1 MPPVHVEDERLDW
14 HDHPGVIW
22 AAGMAAL
29 ALVGLLVYVVIR
41 VSGGS
46 SLLPGD
52 APPAT
57 SYATTSSST
66 GSSTTTSYTVPSVQT
81 SEDTGAPVT
90 GPPPEAS
97 TEDPSGPTE
106 TTTSTTIYNPYSS
119 TTPTNAGHI

>member
-1 MPPVHVEDERLDW
+1 MPPVNDEDGRLDW

-22 AAGMAAL
+22 AAGVAAL

-97 TEDPSGPTE
+97 TETAPTE

>member
-1 MPPVHVEDERLDW
+1 MKDEDGRLDW

-22 AAGMAAL
+22 AAGLAAL
-29 ALVGLLVYVVIR
+29 ALVGLLVYAVIR

-52 APPAT
+52 APTAT

-66 GSSTTTSYTVPSVQT
+66 GNSTTTSYAVPSVQT

-97 TEDPSGPTE
+97 TEDRSGPTE

>member
-1 MPPVHVEDERLDW
+1 MPPVNDEDGRLDW

-22 AAGMAAL
+22 AAGVAAL
-29 ALVGLLVYVVIR
+29 ALVGLLVYAVIR

-52 APPAT
+52 APPAP
-57 SYATTSSST
+57 SYATTSSTST
-66 GSSTTTSYTVPSVQT
+66 GTSTT
-81 SEDTGAPVT
+81 EDQ
-90 GPPPEAS
+90 
-97 TEDPSGPTE
+97 SGPTE

>member
-1 MPPVHVEDERLDW
+1 MPPVNDEDGRLDW

-22 AAGMAAL
+22 AAGVAAL
-29 ALVGLLVYVVIR
+29 ALVGLLVYAVIR

-66 GSSTTTSYTVPSVQT
+66 GRSTTTSYTVPSVQT

-97 TEDPSGPTE
+97 TEDQSGPTE